1 MPLTSIYVP
10 FQNQS
15 LNGVIRTIARKTHS
29 KNVSSDGF
37 VSVTASSVSSG
48 YPSII
53 ILDNKDNK
61 YWRSISDE
69 NQYFII
75 DFGLFR
81 VDIEGYTL
89 YTGNGDYR
97 SEWYIYA
104 SEDGENWEL
113 IGTEGVTPPNDECIK
128 SYKTENYR
136 LRFFKM
142 QAGGVAVDPEI
153 HWFAM
158 YSVDIFG
165 KLIVPSSLNFISKY
179 NKVFLFSISTLVST
193 ILFTSTL

>member
-113 IGTEGVTPPNDECIK
+113 IGIEGVTTYSESTR
-128 SYKTENYR
+128 SYKTKNNR

-142 QAGGVAVDPEI
+142 QASGVAVKPEYT
-153 HWFAM
+153 WFAM
-158 YSVDIFG
+158 GSVDIFG
-165 KLIVPSSLNFISKY
+165 KLIVPSSLNFLSKH
-179 NKVFLFSISTLVST
+179 NNLFFFSISTLVYV
-193 ILFTSTL
+193 LFFMSGS